1 MDYTNIIN
9 FNGHVE
15 ENEFKQGDILLI
27 ENIDKKIIEVNNYII
42 IIYENNLFLVKVYK
56 VNNILKVKINNNFI
70 CLSEVT
76 LISKVL
82 KLICRYL

>member
-42 IIYENNLFLVKVYK
+42 ILYENNLFLVKVYE